1 MKIKVDSKIVAI
13 LFVLCI
19 ISCTFIYTA
28 VAGSSQYGNPKE
40 YVIKQLAFFILGL
53 ILMVIIAQTDISKLK
68 TLGWGMYIIIF
79 GLLLFLIVA
88 PESIARPVNS
98 AKSWY
103 QIPLVG
109 TFQPSEFMKFA
120 LLILTAHIIVKHS
133 DRYPV
138 KSLKMD
144 FFLIGKILLLTV
156 PPTLVVYAQ
165 PDTGMIM
172 LYFSMIFPM
181 LFFSKISKVILVPL
195 LAIPVAIVT
204 AVAYIY
210 IFMNDFFQN
219 TILNLLS
226 PHQQSRIRGWLDPF
240 SYGDSAYQT
249 KQGLLAIG
257 SGQELG
263 KGLTGNDVYIP
274 EKQTDFIFANIA
286 EEVGFIGASLV
297 LIILFLLVF
306 RFVQIS
312 LANKSQFTTLLTAGI
327 ISLLTFQIF
336 QNVGMTMGLLPVTG
350 VTLPFLS
357 YGGSSLLSNML
368 LVGIMAA
375 IQNENGDYMF
385 TTKED
390 EL

>member
-1 MKIKVDSKIVAI
+1 MKIKVDSKIVII
-13 LFVLCI
+13 LILLCI

-28 VAGSSQYGNPKE
+28 VAGSSQYGNPKG
-40 YVIKQLAFFILGL
+40 YIIKQLAFFVLGL
-53 ILMVIIAQTDISKLK
+53 IAMVAIAQTDVSKLK
-68 TLGWGMYIIIF
+68 TLGLGMYITIF
-79 GLLLFLIVA
+79 ALLLFLIVA
-88 PESIARPVNS
+88 PDSIAHPVNN

-103 QIPLVG
+103 QIPVIG

-120 LLILTAHIIVKHS
+120 MLILTAHIIVKHT

-138 KSLKMD
+138 KSLKKD
-144 FFLIGKILLLTV
+144 FLLIGKILLLVV
-156 PPTLVVYAQ
+156 PPTLVVYKQ

-172 LYFSMIFPM
+172 LYFAMIFPM
-181 LFFSKISKVILVPL
+181 LFFSKISKKILVPI
-195 LAIPVAIVT
+195 LALPISIL
-204 AVAYIY
+204 AVFAYIY
-210 IFMNDFFQN
+210 VFMNDFFQN
-219 TILNLLS
+219 TLVNMLS

-257 SGQELG
+257 SGKELG
-263 KGLTGNDVYIP
+263 KGLAGNDVYIP

-286 EEVGFIGASLV
+286 EEVGFIGASIV
-297 LIILFLLVF
+297 LIILFLLIF

-312 LANKSQFTTLLTAGI
+312 LANKTQFTTLLTAGI

-385 TTKED
+385 TTKD
-390 EL
+390 E

>member
-1 MKIKVDSKIVAI
+1 MKIKVDSRIVTLLI
-13 LFVLCI
+13 LLCI

-28 VAGSSQYGNPKE
+28 VAGSSQYGNPKG
-40 YVIKQLAFFILGL
+40 YIIKQLLFFILGL
-53 ILMVIIAQTDISKLK
+53 IAMVAIAQTDVSKLK
-68 TLGWGMYIIIF
+68 TLGWGMYITIF
-79 GLLLFLIVA
+79 VLLLFLIVA
-88 PESIARPVNS
+88 PEAIARPVNN

-103 QIPLVG
+103 QVPLIG

-120 LLILTAHIIVKHS
+120 MLILTAHIIVKHT
-133 DRYPV
+133 DRYPG
-138 KSLKMD
+138 KSLKKD
-144 FFLIGKILLLTV
+144 FLLIGKILLLVV
-156 PPTLVVYAQ
+156 PPTLVVYKQ

-172 LYFSMIFPM
+172 LYFAMIFPM
-181 LFFSKISKVILVPL
+181 LFFSKISKKILIPI
-195 LAIPVAIVT
+195 LALPVSIL
-204 AVAYIY
+204 AVFAYIY
-210 IFMNDFFQN
+210 VFMNDFFQN
-219 TILNLLS
+219 TLVNMLS

-257 SGQELG
+257 SGKELG
-263 KGLTGNDVYIP
+263 KGLAGNDVYIP

-286 EEVGFIGASLV
+286 EEVGFIGASIV
-297 LIILFLLVF
+297 LIILFLLIF

-312 LANKSQFTTLLTAGI
+312 LANKTQFTTLLTAGI

-385 TTKED
+385 TTKE
-390 EL
+390 E

>member
-1 MKIKVDSKIVAI
+1 MKIKVDSKIVTI
-13 LFVLCI
+13 LIVLCL

-28 VAGSSQYGNPKE
+28 VAGSNQYGNPKE
-40 YVIKQLAFFILGL
+40 YIVKQLAFFFLGFV
-53 ILMVIIAQTDISKLK
+53 LMVIIAQTDISKLK
-68 TLGWGMYIIIF
+68 TLGWGMYILIF
-79 GLLLFLIVA
+79 ALLLFLIVA
-88 PESIARPVNS
+88 PDSIAHPVNK

-103 QIPLVG
+103 QVPLIG

-120 LLILTAHIIVKHS
+120 LLILTAHIIVKHT
-133 DRYPV
+133 DRYPI
-138 KSLKMD
+138 KSIKHD
-144 FFLIGKILLLTV
+144 FLLIGKILLLTV
-156 PPTLVVYAQ
+156 PPTLVVYKQ

-172 LYFSMIFPM
+172 LYFAMIFPM
-181 LFFSKISKVILVPL
+181 LFFSKISKKILVPI
-195 LAIPVAIVT
+195 LAIPISIL
-204 AVAYIY
+204 AVFGYIY
-210 IFMNDFFQN
+210 VFMNDFFQN
-219 TILNLLS
+219 TLLNLLS
-226 PHQQSRIRGWLDPF
+226 LHQQSRIRGWLDPF

-263 KGLTGNDVYIP
+263 KGLSGNDVYIP

-286 EEVGFIGASLV
+286 EEIGFIGASFV
-297 LIILFLLVF
+297 LIILFLLIF

-390 EL
+390 

>member
-1 MKIKVDSKIVAI
+1 MKIKVDSRIITLLI
-13 LFVLCI
+13 LLCI

-28 VAGSSQYGNPKE
+28 VEGSSQYGNPKG
-40 YVIKQLAFFILGL
+40 YIIKQLAFFILGL
-53 ILMVIIAQTDISKLK
+53 IAMIAIAQTDVSKLK
-68 TLGWGMYIIIF
+68 TLGWGMYIGMFI
-79 GLLLFLIVA
+79 LLLFLIVA
-88 PESIARPVNS
+88 PESIARPVNN

-103 QIPLVG
+103 QIPLIG
-109 TFQPSEFMKFA
+109 TLQPSEFMKFA
-120 LLILTAHIIVKHS
+120 MLILTAHIIVKHT
-133 DRYPV
+133 DRYPI
-138 KSLKMD
+138 KSLKKD
-144 FFLIGKILLLTV
+144 FLLIGKILLLVV
-156 PPTLVVYAQ
+156 PPTLVVYKQ

-181 LFFSKISKVILVPL
+181 LFFSKISKKILVPIL
-195 LAIPVAIVT
+195 ALPVSILAIF
-204 AVAYIY
+204 AYIY

-219 TILNLLS
+219 TLVNMLS

-257 SGQELG
+257 SGKELG
-263 KGLTGNDVYIP
+263 KGLAGNDVYIP

-286 EEVGFIGASLV
+286 EEVGFIGASIV
-297 LIILFLLVF
+297 LIILFLLIF

-312 LANKSQFTTLLTAGI
+312 LANKTQFTTLLTAGI

-390 EL
+390 